1 MSATVTPT
9 PIGIPNTAGSPTTRA
24 DQAVATARDL
34 PDLIQKASALDP
46 DLAAKFTG
54 KSLLASKTFYGSI
67 LVIVVTEVARRYSLG
82 WDPTTVDIVAGAI
95 DLAALS
101 ALRAMSEHPITGWF
115 RAATPAEII
124 EKAKTAVL

>member
-1 MSATVTPT
+1 MTDTLIPVPLGA
-9 PIGIPNTAGSPTTRA
+9 PNTAGAPTNRT
-24 DQAVATARDL
+24 DQVIAQAKDL

-82 WDPTTVDIVAGAI
+82 WDPNTVDIVAGLI

-101 ALRAMSEHPITGWF
+101 GLRFASEHPITGLF
-115 RAATPAEII
+115 RAASPSEAI
-124 EKAKTAVL
+124 AKIPPTT